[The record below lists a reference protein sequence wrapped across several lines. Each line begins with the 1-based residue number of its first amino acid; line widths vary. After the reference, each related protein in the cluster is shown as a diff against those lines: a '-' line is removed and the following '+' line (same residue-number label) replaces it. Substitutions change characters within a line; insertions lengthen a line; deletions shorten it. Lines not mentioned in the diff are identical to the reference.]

1 MKDYHSVTDPKDFTL
16 RLDTDPILK
25 QCAED
30 WNFSVD
36 TNAELVE
43 SEMIRL
49 MKTFKGIGL
58 AANQVGLLKRV
69 FVLKLK
75 NNDEAFALFNPRIVN
90 ESPDTRTKEEGCLSF
105 PNLWLEVKRPK
116 TIDVEYL
123 DKTGKE
129 CKITLTDIDA
139 RCFLH
144 ELDHLNG
151 IVFTEKVSQMQL
163 LLARKKQRKN
173 KW

>member
-16 RLDTDPILK
+16 RLDPDPILK
-25 QCAED
+25 QRAED
-30 WNFSVD
+30 WDFSVD
-36 TNAELVE
+36 QNSEEVE
-43 SEMIRL
+43 SIMIQL
-49 MKTFKGIGL
+49 MKTFNGIGL
-58 AANQVGLLKRV
+58 AGNQVGLLKRV

-75 NNDEAFALFNPRIVN
+75 NGSEPFALFNPKIVS
-90 ESPDTRTKEEGCLSF
+90 ESSNIQDSEEGCLSF
-105 PNLWLEVKRPK
+105 PNLWLGVKRPRE
-116 TIDVEYL
+116 IDVEYL
-123 DKTGKE
+123 DKSGNQ
-129 CKITLTDIDA
+129 CKIRLTGIDA

-151 IVFTEKVSQMQL
+151 IVFTEKVNQMQL

>member
-16 RLDTDPILK
+16 RLDPDPILK

-30 WNFSVD
+30 WDFSLD
-36 TNAELVE
+36 TDPEEVE
-43 SEMIRL
+43 STMIQI
-49 MKTFKGIGL
+49 MKTFNGIGL
-58 AANQVGLLKRV
+58 AGNQVGLLKRV

-75 NNDEAFALFNPRIVN
+75 NNLSPFALFNPKVVS
-90 ESPDTRTKEEGCLSF
+90 ESANIQDSEEGCLSF
-105 PNLWLEVKRPK
+105 PNLWLGVKRSK
-116 TIDVEYL
+116 EIDVEYL
-123 DKTGKE
+123 DKSGKQ
-129 CKITLTDIDA
+129 CKIKLTGIDA

-151 IVFTEKVSQMQL
+151 VVFTEKVNQMQL
-163 LLARKKQRKN
+163 ALARKKQRKN